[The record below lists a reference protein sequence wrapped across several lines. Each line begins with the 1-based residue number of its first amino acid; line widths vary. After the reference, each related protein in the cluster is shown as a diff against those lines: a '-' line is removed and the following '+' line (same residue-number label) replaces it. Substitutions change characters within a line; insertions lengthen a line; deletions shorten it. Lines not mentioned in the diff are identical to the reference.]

1 MAKTKG
7 RRETFSETAARR
19 KKEKAKEADA
29 LNLKADLRAFAAGRP
44 EGWGHDDWL
53 AFLEHLAQRG
63 HDTESADEIGEA
75 LERERL
81 AVVLEQVQ
89 GMGPRRVDSVVN
101 RFGSVWH
108 LSQASVE
115 DVCSLPSMPRSL
127 AERVLESVR
136 QQRI

>member
-63 HDTESADEIGEA
+63 HDTESAAEIGEA

-81 AVVLEQVQ
+81 AVVLEVVQ

-127 AERVLESVR
+127 AERVLETAR